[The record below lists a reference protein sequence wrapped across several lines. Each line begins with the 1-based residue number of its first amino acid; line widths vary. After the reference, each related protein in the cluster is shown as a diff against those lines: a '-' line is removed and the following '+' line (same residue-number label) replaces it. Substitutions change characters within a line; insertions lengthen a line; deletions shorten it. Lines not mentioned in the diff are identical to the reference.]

1 MLGSFRTGDDGL
13 VVAAIRDLPRV
24 RALTDDEAAR
34 LFARAE
40 RHGLAGVLLD
50 AYREARTSLPAPVA
64 ARVEM
69 REAARE
75 LDHRAHLA
83 MLAAIDGELAHEG
96 LRAVALKGVLLA
108 ERLYAR
114 PSTRPLGDIDLL
126 VEEHALARATRILAR
141 VGYAPLDHPAEERFR
156 NQGHHVHLVHDRA
169 PALELH
175 FHAHRGFGRTLR
187 GEPIVL
193 RGVAQEPFAAIRVP
207 SRADELVFLAVHG
220 ASHRFMRLG
229 WLYDIVLLLGRS
241 TDADLV
247 EAERRALEVGMRRP
261 LALAVHLATTLFGVE
276 RRLSLAFADSSLAGR
291 HALLDALVEE
301 PSRPL
306 ARAATRF
313 AYTVALCDDVTSALR
328 YARGAAIDKITRR
341 DHDAG

>member
-1 MLGSFRTGDDGL
+1 MLGSFRTGGDEL

-24 RALTDDEAAR
+24 RELSDDEAVR
-34 LFARAE
+34 LFTRAE
-40 RHGLAGVLLD
+40 RHALAGVLLD
-50 AYREARTSLPAPVA
+50 AWREAHAALPASLA
-64 ARVEM
+64 AGLEM

-83 MLAAIDGELAHEG
+83 MLAAIDAELAQDG

-114 PSTRPLGDIDLL
+114 PSSRPLGDIDLL
-126 VEEHALARATRILAR
+126 VEEHALARATRLLAK
-141 VGYAPLDHPAEERFR
+141 VGYTPLDHPVEERFR
-156 NQGHHVHLVHDRA
+156 NEGHHLHLVHERA

-187 GEPIVL
+187 GEPIVA
-193 RGVAQEPFAAIRVP
+193 RAVAHEPFAALRVP
-207 SRADELVFLAVHG
+207 SRADELVFLAVHA

-229 WLYDIVLLLGRS
+229 WLYDIVLLLARS
-241 TDADLV
+241 TDADV
-247 EAERRALEVGMRRP
+247 AEAEARAREVGMRRP
-261 LALAVHLATTLFGVE
+261 LALAVHLATTLFGVGS
-276 RRLSLAFADSSLAGR
+276 RRSLAFAGSSLAGR
-291 HALLDALVEE
+291 HALLDTLVEE
-301 PSRPL
+301 PARPL

-313 AYTVALCDDVTSALR
+313 AYTLALCDDVTSALR
-328 YARGAAIDKITRR
+328 YARGAAIDRITRR